1 MVNLA
6 INGGVSSKNMLS
18 YLMKYQQQI
27 SDVFGYRSESD
38 LSLCVGNLA
47 HTKGKAAGSARMGT
61 QQSQRT
67 INFAKV
73 PHFDLFSSLYNRAPT
88 GTW

>member
-1 MVNLA
+1 MCLVIA
-6 INGGVSSKNMLS
+6 VKAD
-18 YLMKYQQQI
+18 I
-27 SDVFGYRSESD
+27 SPD
-38 LSLCVGNLA
+38 LSLCAGNLA
-47 HTKGKAAGSARMGT
+47 HTKGKVAGSARMGT

-73 PHFDLFSSLYNRAPT
+73 PHFDLFSSLYYRAPK